1 MPLDLAA
8 KENVQLQSDPPVTQK
23 SSSMNHDSTLEDPSD
38 FSLVQMISL
47 DPAIMENEQLIE
59 LVIISNSFS
68 FEESDP
74 VTPNSTLMDQDF
86 TVSKPS
92 DTAIIVNDHLFE
104 LVIADASSENLDH
117 HDERRK
123 EINCLKERKRRTDLG
138 IGFQKLRSLI
148 PDFGERKGYRTR
160 NSQLVILEKATKICQ
175 SLTAEE
181 KRLLEEKDALENQQI
196 MLRKRI
202 TALIQH

>member
-1 MPLDLAA
+1 MPLDLVTQ
-8 KENVQLQSDPPVTQK
+8 ENVQLQSDHVTQK
-23 SSSMNHDSTLEDPSD
+23 GPSMNHDSTLEDPSD
-38 FSLVQMISL
+38 FSLVQMITL
-47 DPAIMENEQLIE
+47 DPSIMANEQLIE
-59 LVIISNSFS
+59 LVIISNSAS
-68 FEESDP
+68 EEFDL
-74 VTPNSTLMDQDF
+74 VTQNSSSIKLDSTVPN
-86 TVSKPS
+86 PS
-92 DTAIIVNDHLFE
+92 DTEIIVNEPLFE
-104 LVIADASSENLDH
+104 LVIADASSENSDR
-117 HDERRK
+117 HDDRRK

-160 NSQLVILEKATKICQ
+160 ISQLVILEKATQLCQ

-181 KRLLEEKDALENQQI
+181 KRLQKEKGALENQQI